1 MNDSHDPTHRR
12 QYRPGGG
19 PNRPPRP
26 RKKAP
31 PAEVTHAEE
40 YYYIKQIQNKTTVV
54 LTLRDDEELVG
65 RLEWYDRDCLKLN
78 REDGPNLV
86 VYKDFIKFI
95 AKADEEVEPEV
106 DEGADDPIEEDDEP
120 VDDGG

>member
-1 MNDSHDPTHRR
+1 MNEPYDPPRHR

-19 PNRPPRP
+19 PNRPPRA

-40 YYYIKQIQNKTTVV
+40 YYYMKQIQSKTTVV

-65 RLEWYDRDCLKLN
+65 RLEWYARDCLKLH
-78 REDGPNLV
+78 RDDGPNLV

-95 AKADEEVEPEV
+95 AKADEEVEPPAEDDV
-106 DEGADDPIEEDDEP
+106 IDEDGPIEPDE
-120 VDDGG
+120 